1 MKKTL
6 LIVAGVLAGLLCGSR
21 LQAQEVLKVKSN
33 GVIETVPGAFDDY
46 IAKGQYVLVDFWAS
60 WCGPCMQESPNVVN
74 VHKNYKDKGLVVLG
88 VLVNDEL
95 ENSKTAMRKLGMEY
109 DQVIDPENVQVKKF
123 GITGIPHLILFG
135 PDGKVVARGMR
146 GPGIEAAV
154 RQALGLEAAQ

>member
-1 MKKTL
+1 
-6 LIVAGVLAGLLCGSR
+6 
-21 LQAQEVLKVKSN
+21 
-33 GVIETVPGAFDDY
+33 
-46 IAKGQYVLVDFWAS
+46 
-60 WCGPCMQESPNVVN
+60 MQESPNVVN

-154 RQALGLEAAQ
+154 RQALGLETAQ

>member
-1 MKKTL
+1 MKKL
-6 LIVAGVLAGLLCGSR
+6 MLALAAVLALGIFGAELR
-21 LQAQEVLKVKSN
+21 AQEVLKVRSN
-33 GVIETVPGAFDDY
+33 GVIEKAPGSFDSY
-46 IAKGQYVLVDFWAS
+46 IGNGQYVLVDFWAS

-95 ENSKTAMRKLGMEY
+95 ENSKTAIRKLGMEY